1 MKQGKPH
8 SDQKAS
14 QKPSYKNSKNNNRNS
29 KNNRSPEKSPDLK
42 RATDNRRST
51 ARGRTPGRSTAW
63 DAQAAWYDRLVGEDG
78 SDYHKEVIL
87 PGAMQ
92 LLAANAGER
101 ILDLGCGQ
109 GVFCRQLAAAG
120 VRVTGVDLSSEL
132 IARARRYEIENP
144 LNRHTSTFIDYRVED
159 ACALPADLRTGSYD
173 GAVSI
178 LSAGNMESIDGFFEG
193 AAQAVKKGGRLV
205 VVIMHPCF
213 RIPRQSHWQY
223 DEAKKLLY
231 RRIDR
236 YLSSLAIP
244 IITHPGKR
252 DSSYTTMFHR
262 PLHEIAGSA
271 SRAGWMITALEEWT
285 SNRRSVGARAK
296 AENRAREEFPL
307 FLALR
312 AVT

>member
-1 MKQGKPH
+1 MKPGKTH
-8 SDQKAS
+8 SNQKPF
-14 QKPSYKNSKNNNRNS
+14 QKPSYKK
-29 KNNRSPEKSPDLK
+29 SPEKSPDLK
-42 RATDNRRST
+42 KATDHRRST
-51 ARGRTPGRSTAW
+51 AQRRTPDRSTAW

-78 SDYHKEVIL
+78 SDYHKEVVL

-120 VRVTGVDLSSEL
+120 IEVTGVDLSSEL
-132 IARARRYEIENP
+132 IAKARRYVTESH
-144 LNRHTSTFIDYRVED
+144 LNRHTDTRIDYRIED
-159 ACALPADLRTGSYD
+159 ACALPADLRAGSYD

-178 LSAGNMESIDGFFEG
+178 LAAGNMESIDGFFEG

-213 RIPRQSHWQY
+213 RIPRQSHWQF
-223 DEAKKLLY
+223 DEAKKLQY
-231 RRIDR
+231 RRVDR

-244 IITHPGKR
+244 IVTHPGKR

-262 PLHEIAGSA
+262 PLHEIVSSA

-285 SNRRSVGARAK
+285 SNRRSVGAKAK